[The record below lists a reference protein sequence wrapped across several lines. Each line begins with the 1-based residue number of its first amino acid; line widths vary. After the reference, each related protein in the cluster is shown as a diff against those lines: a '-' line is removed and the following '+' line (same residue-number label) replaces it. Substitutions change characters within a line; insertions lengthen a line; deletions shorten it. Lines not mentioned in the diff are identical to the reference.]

1 MQDEGQAIMDLSD
14 EFIGFGGDDRESLEI
29 ASVRPLPRIP
39 DAGEGERSRFGE
51 SDGVDALDG
60 LGWFR
65 PTAAQAGTSCYR

>member
-1 MQDEGQAIMDLSD
+1 VDGGD
-14 EFIGFGGDDRESLEI
+14 EFVGFGCNDREGLEVG
-29 ASVRPLPRIP
+29 SVRPLPGVP
-39 DAGEGERSRFGE
+39 DAGEGERSGFGE